1 MIKTRL
7 KVIIALSLLI
17 GALLTAIGAVAGIGQ
32 LLLYFSSGADPAT
45 IFQSVPPVP
54 VDLKDRVTW
63 LPDGPTVAAGR
74 VLEPYVRE
82 RVAGA
87 YLYGWAQWGI
97 SYDLKQPYNLKTYF
111 TRPALDAVTQAVT
124 ATVAAGWQVR
134 QSNLHHTL
142 ELAFYADDGSL
153 VAFTDHNAH
162 LVQQVINADSSQVVV
177 QESTNVYDVV
187 MRLDDGEWRI
197 RDLVR
202 RSDGPPLTTAADLT
216 TTVDVTTSPPVDFVQ
231 VQGQQL
237 VLAGQP
243 FTIAGI
249 NYYPQASPWTEFWP
263 EYQTGQTIADLD
275 LIHQLGLNTVRI
287 FISYKDFGAD
297 QVQHTE
303 IAKLRHFLDQ
313 AHERQI
319 KVIVT
324 IFDHH
329 TDHHVSTWA
338 ADGRHLA
345 GLIPRVADHPAILA
359 WDIKNEP
366 DRDYG
371 FNTQPLVDSW
381 LRYVARTVRTY
392 DPHHLITI
400 GWSRPE
406 AAAGLIDLVDF
417 VSFHYFEELADY
429 SPRLEKL
436 IAAADGK
443 PVVLQ
448 EFVMST
454 WNSFWPHGHTELEQ
468 AHYYAN
474 LLSQHRQY
482 PTAGYMV
489 WTLHDFDH
497 VPLAEFST
505 PWQRATQANM
515 GLRRGDGSWKPAAA
529 IIQPGAPLDL
539 PPLSPWNRWTKP
551 FWLMVMTISVLS
563 LSLIVIGLYWRRQRT
578 RQRTKPLGDP

>member
-74 VLEPYVRE
+74 ALEPYVRE

-249 NYYPQASPWTEFWP
+249 NYYPQTSPWTEFWP

-324 IFDHH
+324 LFDHH
-329 TDHHVSTWA
+329 TDHHVST
-338 ADGRHLA
+338 
-345 GLIPRVADHPAILA
+345 
-359 WDIKNEP
+359 
-366 DRDYG
+366 
-371 FNTQPLVDSW
+371 
-381 LRYVARTVRTY
+381 
-392 DPHHLITI
+392 
-400 GWSRPE
+400 
-406 AAAGLIDLVDF
+406 
-417 VSFHYFEELADY
+417 
-429 SPRLEKL
+429 
-436 IAAADGK
+436 
-443 PVVLQ
+443 
-448 EFVMST
+448 
-454 WNSFWPHGHTELEQ
+454 
-468 AHYYAN
+468 
-474 LLSQHRQY
+474 
-482 PTAGYMV
+482 
-489 WTLHDFDH
+489 
-497 VPLAEFST
+497 
-505 PWQRATQANM
+505 
-515 GLRRGDGSWKPAAA
+515 
-529 IIQPGAPLDL
+529 
-539 PPLSPWNRWTKP
+539 
-551 FWLMVMTISVLS
+551 
-563 LSLIVIGLYWRRQRT
+563 
-578 RQRTKPLGDP
+578 